1 MPTVAVFFGGR
12 SNESEVSVITGM
24 LVCNLLRGGSYR
36 VLPVWLPPEGGM
48 VTGGGRDTRARKG
61 QRARRRPL

>member
-48 VTGGGRDTRARKG
+48 GNTFQDGLA
-61 QRARRRPL
+61 QSFFRPGCLC